1 MLTDYIKMWFAWLN
15 GVTGNEM
22 ATAAI
27 TGVLLSSVIVLSRR
41 LPRLVWSKFKRSN
54 TITLTTDFSS
64 TGDNITD
71 FIENLKPRNL
81 RSLTLEL
88 KDIHWLYKY
97 DRKKFDKLIAQGKR
111 KGSTSWNAGY
121 GTFMT
126 WYKGG
131 FYT

>member
-41 LPRLVWSKFKRSN
+41 LPGLVWSKFKRSN

-64 TGDNITD
+64 RGDNITD
-71 FIENLKPRNL
+71 FIENL
-81 RSLTLEL
+81 
-88 KDIHWLYKY
+88 
-97 DRKKFDKLIAQGKR
+97 
-111 KGSTSWNAGY
+111 
-121 GTFMT
+121 
-126 WYKGG
+126 
-131 FYT
+131 